1 MKPKWLF
8 FLAIFTLIFLGIR
21 EVTQVETDP
30 IPTATVS
37 TETPRVDFP
46 LVPGSYW
53 IYEGI
58 TQWMPTNS
66 TKVVQTRVTWKMEV
80 VDTFERGPLKI
91 ALLKGYPADVA
102 WYRDGK
108 ERGDHLI
115 IEVSPGKFYLV
126 SDQRAR
132 LVLQRLSDEAD
143 VLVNLLEDL
152 ELLLDLPLI
161 PGKAFGPSEQIAR
174 LDGGYRWNVETSEQV
189 ELEVKGI
196 SSRESH
202 IQYNLTFR
210 TAPDMMNIDFVPGI
224 GITGYQYQHHGA
236 IAETDLKLIEYYPGN

>member
-8 FLAIFTLIFLGIR
+8 FLAIFTLFFLGAR
-21 EVTQVETDP
+21 EVTQVQKDP
-30 IPTATVS
+30 IPPATVI
-37 TETPRVDFP
+37 TEQERVDFP

-53 IYEGI
+53 VYEGI
-58 TQWMPTNS
+58 TQWISPNSGQVNPTPI
-66 TKVVQTRVTWKMEV
+66 TWKMEV

-91 ALLKGYPADVA
+91 AILKGYPADVA
-102 WYRDGK
+102 WYSEGK

-126 SDQRAR
+126 SDERAR
-132 LVLQRLSDEAD
+132 RVLQRLTDEAD

-161 PGKAFGPSEQIAR
+161 PGKVFGPSEQITR

-189 ELEVKGI
+189 ELDDPRI

-202 IQYNLTFR
+202 IQYHLTFR
-210 TAPDMMNIDFVPGI
+210 TAPDMMSIYFVPGI
-224 GITGYQYQHHGA
+224 GITRYQYQHHGA